1 MGNDFLTVAEAFKG
15 YAEDNPR
22 LAAFLMKNG
31 YDINPTK
38 TAWCAAF
45 VGAVLNAC
53 GYEGTHKLNARSYL
67 NWGIHV
73 PINES
78 KPGDVVILKRGIF
91 TWQGHVGFKAYGEP
105 DPADEDKIPLFGG
118 NQDNRACHKQ
128 YPKSMILGVR
138 RVGR

>member
-1 MGNDFLTVAEAFKG
+1 MSNALTKEAYKLVG
-15 YAEDNPR
+15 YSEDNPR
-22 LAAFLMKNG
+22 IAAYLASNG

-73 PINES
+73 PINEARV
-78 KPGDVVILKRGIF
+78 GDIVILKRGILP
-91 TWQGHVGFKAYGEP
+91 WQGHIGFKVAGLG
-105 DPADEDKIPLFGG
+105 DDNSVDLLGG
-118 NQDNRACHKQ
+118 NQDNMVCDKL

-138 RVGR
+138 REGK